1 VNISIRSLCRAR
13 GLSVAL
19 LGVGL
24 VVGSLLSGPAPA
36 QAQAQAQ
43 AQEFDINKLF
53 DCTPGGPLG
62 KQMPQQCE
70 VARDKMLA
78 ACTSCHA
85 FVPIVKAHKNDAG
98 WRATM
103 SSHRDRVNNLN
114 DEEIE
119 QVRLFLVA
127 HFNDKR
133 PVPVLPPELEALNT
147 LPPA

>member
-1 VNISIRSLCRAR
+1 MNISIRSLCRAR

-36 QAQAQAQ
+36 Q
-43 AQEFDINKLF
+43 EFDINKLF

-62 KQMPQQCE
+62 KQTPQQCE
-70 VARDKMLA
+70 VARDTMLA

-85 FVPIVKAHKNDAG
+85 FVPIVKAHKNEAG